1 MESDVYLG
9 DHFEKPKQ
17 KEENH
22 FKMVKLG
29 AFVVNRSAC
38 SLRFIPRGTGE
49 RGTGER
55 GIGERGPSD
64 QAHIERYVWRK
75 RVGGY

>member
-49 RGTGER
+49 RG
-55 GIGERGPSD
+55 IGERGPSD
-64 QAHIERYVWRK
+64 QAHIERDVWRK

>member
-1 MESDVYLG
+1 MKYRNR
-9 DHFEKPKQ
+9 KNT
-17 KEENH
+17 NH

-55 GIGERGPSD
+55 GPSD
-64 QAHIERYVWRK
+64 QAHIGLC
-75 RVGGY
+75 GGKALAAIEEGW